1 MSRALPAPGSMGAWV
16 LASRPATLP
25 VAVAPVVVG
34 VAVASR
40 VAPVHWGGA
49 VAALLGAL
57 LIQIGTNFANDVFDH
72 EKGTDDEARIGPP
85 RAVQKGLLSA
95 AAVRT
100 GMAIVFGL
108 ATLAGVYLA
117 WVGGPVIVAIGV
129 ASILSGIAY
138 TGGPYPLGYHGLG
151 DVFVF
156 IFFGPV
162 AVMGTTWVAVGQLPA
177 GAFAASVPIG
187 ALATAVLVINNVRD
201 RAGDARSGKRT
212 VVVRFGRAFGV
223 ALHGALHVLSAVVPL
238 AAVVLGWLPAS
249 SLLALPILWIGFRVT
264 KTLATTDAG
273 ASLTDG
279 EPGEK
284 LNPLLGRQAKV
295 LLAFAAVF
303 SSGIAWSHVFG

>member
-1 MSRALPAPGSMGAWV
+1 VSRTLPAPGSAGAWV

-25 VAVAPVVVG
+25 VAVAPVAVG
-34 VAVASR
+34 VAVASS
-40 VAPVHWGGA
+40 VAPVHWG
-49 VAALLGAL
+49 AALAALFGAL
-57 LIQIGTNFANDVFDH
+57 CIQVGTNFANDVFDH
-72 EKGTDDEARIGPP
+72 EKGTDDDTRIGPP

-100 GMAIVFGL
+100 GMAVAFGL

-156 IFFGPV
+156 VFFGPV
-162 AVMGTTWVAVGQLPA
+162 AVMGTAWVAAGQLPA
-177 GAFAASVPIG
+177 GALPASVPIG

-223 ALHGALHVLSAVVPL
+223 ALHAALHVVSAVAPL
-238 AAVVLGWLPAS
+238 VGVAVGWLPAT
-249 SLLALPILWIGFRVT
+249 SLVALPILWLGLRVT
-264 KTLATTDAG
+264 KTLATTD
-273 ASLTDG
+273 D
-279 EPGEK
+279 GEK

-303 SSGIAWSHVFG
+303 SSGIAWSSVFG